1 MPTDIKQYVSSSQ
14 DFSSPGLLDVEM
26 AETRSVRFSGFLS
39 LLLGFASFLVLFS
52 YYLVFIPVV
61 AMFLALVSRRP
72 FRGLEPAGFRS
83 ALCGF
88 SIATFF
94 LCWALVEIYCTRSA
108 LGRQG
113 AEFAERWLRLIDQG
127 DIELVVEL
135 ATHPARR
142 QATMMSLV
150 DYYKSAEGMKAIKN
164 FRNNTVIDSLVS
176 NATTRLW
183 KPVKPPVVFNIG
195 SRKMVTTFWRDESSS
210 NVFDISLLMEC
221 IKSENHATTHWVVDN
236 VDKYMEASAN
246 MPFIAR

>member
-1 MPTDIKQYVSSSQ
+1 MPTDVKQYVSSSQ
-14 DFSSPGLLDVEM
+14 DFSSQGLLDVEM
-26 AETRSVRFSGFLS
+26 AETRSVRISGFLS
-39 LLLGFASFLVLFS
+39 LLLGFASILVLFS
-52 YYLVFIPVV
+52 YYLAFIPV
-61 AMFLALVSRRP
+61 AAIFLALVSRRP
-72 FRGLEPAGFRS
+72 FKGLEPAGFRL

-88 SIATFF
+88 LIAIFF
-94 LCWALVEIYCTRSA
+94 LCWTLVEIYCTRSA
-108 LGRQG
+108 LSRQG
-113 AEFAERWLRLIDQG
+113 AEFAERWLRLIGQG

-142 QATMMSLV
+142 QATTMSIV
-150 DYYKSAEGMKAIKN
+150 DYYKSADGMKAIKN
-164 FRNNTVIDSLVS
+164 FRNNTVIDSLII